1 MNKCSF
7 KIALSMKKK
16 DNDRSA
22 FFCQLCPLEVA
33 EHRDHGVDGE
43 EQRGGIESFPE
54 AETARDEIDQEP
66 YPPLLRMFLCQH
78 PHIPSL

>member
-1 MNKCSF
+1 
-7 KIALSMKKK
+7 MKKK

-43 EQRGGIESFPE
+43 EQRGGQ
-54 AETARDEIDQEP
+54 AGHRD
-66 YPPLLRMFLCQH
+66 
-78 PHIPSL
+78 

>member
-1 MNKCSF
+1 
-7 KIALSMKKK
+7 MKKK

-66 YPPLLRMFLCQH
+66 HTHHCSACFCANIH
-78 PHIPSL
+78 TSLHCNT